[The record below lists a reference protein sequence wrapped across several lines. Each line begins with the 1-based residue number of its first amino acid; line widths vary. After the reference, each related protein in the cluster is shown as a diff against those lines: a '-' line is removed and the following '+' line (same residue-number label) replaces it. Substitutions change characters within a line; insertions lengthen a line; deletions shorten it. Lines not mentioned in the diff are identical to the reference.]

1 MDEENDKKGGDMYNI
16 KGHKIMV
23 KVGPLVKERR
33 ASERL
38 KKDAGI
44 KFEEKNRRLVAK
56 RNLEGN
62 HCTTKSYFDTFS
74 YNDISNPN

>member
-1 MDEENDKKGGDMYNI
+1 MYNI
-16 KGHKIMV
+16 KGQKIMV

-62 HCTTKSYFDTFS
+62 HFTTKSYFDTFS